1 MGKIRDWWYTL
12 KANRA
17 QPSISELEGQEV
29 DTPTSRVFTSAYEG
43 LEVVRRGTD
52 LIVDSCS
59 EIHTSI
65 EKAVPGLDPIPLDDN
80 GRPLRVRKKR
90 LETLLNYSPNDEE
103 DVNQFRRQIYM
114 DLILNGNAYQ
124 YFDGANLYHLPASLM
139 EIKTGKKRKV
149 EKYIYDGR
157 TEFSPDEI
165 IHTRD
170 NSGSSIYKGTSRL
183 NSCNHTIQILYKML
197 LFQELFFKNGAIP
210 GLVITTPNI
219 LSEKIKTRILNNWR
233 MSYSPS
239 AGARRPMLL
248 DGDFKVQPLSD
259 IKWKELD
266 FENSVAGHETK
277 ILTAL
282 GVQRLLLLSGNN
294 ANISPNL
301 KLFYLTTVLP
311 LVKKVIAS
319 YERYFAY
326 DLEPETAG
334 VAALQPELRDQTAQ
348 LTGLVNAGI
357 ITVNEARAELRKDAS
372 KETHADELRIPA
384 NIAGSATDPNV
395 GGRPPESEDENDS
408 EEPEND
414 SE

>member
-1 MGKIRDWWYTL
+1 MGIRNWWYSL

-17 QPSISELEGQEV
+17 QSSISDSEGDSV
-29 DTPTSRVFTSAYEG
+29 STVTAFAYPIAYEG

-59 EIHTSI
+59 EIHVSI
-65 EKAVPGLDPIPLDDN
+65 EKPVSGMDPVPLDET
-80 GRPLRVRKKR
+80 GKPLRVRRKK
-90 LETLLNYSPNDEE
+90 LETLLNYKPNEEE
-103 DVNQFRRQIYM
+103 DINQFRRQIYM

-124 YFDGANLYHLPASLM
+124 YFDGVNLYHLPASLM
-139 EIKTGKKRKV
+139 EIKTGKKNKV
-149 EKYIYDGR
+149 DEYLYDGK
-157 TEFSPDEI
+157 TKFSPDEI

-170 NSGSSIYKGTSRL
+170 NSGNSIYKGTSRL
-183 NSCNHTIQILYKML
+183 NSARGTIDVLYRML
-197 LFQELFFKNGAIP
+197 AFQKLFFDNGAIP
-210 GLVITTPNI
+210 GLIITTPNI

-233 MSYSPS
+233 TSYSPRS
-239 AGARRPMLL
+239 GARKPMLL

-301 KLFYLTTVLP
+301 KLFYLVTVLP

-357 ITVNEARAELRKDAS
+357 ITINEARKELRKDPS
-372 KETHADELRIPA
+372 DEEQADELRIPA
-384 NIAGSATDPNV
+384 NIAGSARDPNV
-395 GGRPPESEDENDS
+395 GGRPPKPEGENDN
-408 EEPEND
+408 EKPDDKE
-414 SE
+414 

>member
-1 MGKIRDWWYTL
+1 MGRIRNWWYSL

-17 QPSISELEGQEV
+17 QPSISDSEGDSLSTV
-29 DTPTSRVFTSAYEG
+29 TSYAFMSAYER

-59 EIHTSI
+59 EIHASI
-65 EKAVPGLDPIPLDDN
+65 EKPVSGIDPIPLDEQ
-80 GRPLRVRKKR
+80 GSPIRVRRKK
-90 LETLLNYSPNDEE
+90 LEVLLNYKPNDQE
-103 DVNQFRRQIYM
+103 DINQFRRQIYM
-114 DLILNGNAYQ
+114 DLILNGNSYQ

-139 EIKTGKKRKV
+139 EIKTGKKNKID
-149 EKYIYDGR
+149 KYLYDSK

-170 NSGSSIYKGTSRL
+170 NSSSSIYKGTSRL
-183 NSCNHTIQILYKML
+183 NSTQHTINILYKML
-197 LFQELFFKNGAIP
+197 NFQELFFENGTIP
-210 GLVITTPNI
+210 GLIITTPNI

-233 MSYSPS
+233 SSYSPRS
-239 AGARRPMLL
+239 GARKPMLL

-301 KLFYLTTVLP
+301 KLFYLITVLP
-311 LVKKVIAS
+311 LVKKVISS

-357 ITVNEARAELRKDAS
+357 ITINEARRELRKDPS
-372 KETHADELRIPA
+372 SEEQADELRIPA
-384 NIAGSATDPNV
+384 NIAGSARDPNV
-395 GGRPPESEDENDS
+395 GGRPPEPEGENDN
-408 EEPEND
+408 EEPD
-414 SE
+414 DK